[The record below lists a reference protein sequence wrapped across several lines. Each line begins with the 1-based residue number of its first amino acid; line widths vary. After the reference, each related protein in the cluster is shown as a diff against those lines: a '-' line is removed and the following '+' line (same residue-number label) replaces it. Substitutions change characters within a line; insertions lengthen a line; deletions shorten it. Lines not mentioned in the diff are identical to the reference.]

1 MVGSFRVGR
10 VWLVLVGV
18 VGVVVAGCGS
28 SGSSGTSGASGSS
41 STASSSTS
49 GSSASGSRGVD
60 VGTGKPIALSVK
72 DMKIAFIASGMQTP
86 LGVAQKKG
94 VEEVA
99 KKYGVPVTTFDGRLD
114 VARQFSLYQTVVG
127 GGKYNVI
134 ITLPMGGQQ
143 DCDVLSKQA
152 PAKGIVVSVMTI
164 PICGKEFASAL
175 GDGLWAPGT
184 LNTVGYNSNANGYA
198 SYAKTCAKV
207 TGGGKLVLLNGVAGT
222 PNNRAMTK
230 AYQASGMD
238 IVANYATDY
247 TPETANKDISAALR
261 SHPDV
266 KVIATTFPALTLGA
280 IQAIK
285 SAHKKPGT
293 DIKLCNYTGG
303 GKQMLD
309 LIKAGVLSADAYTN
323 SEWVAKAAT
332 QQVFDAVAGKPVL
345 RYSEPGPDG
354 TPTKS
359 TGQWPPAVTKD
370 NVNQYQPTGE

>member
-1 MVGSFRVGR
+1 MVALSRAGR
-10 VWLVLVGV
+10 VLVLVGV
-18 VGVVVAGCGS
+18 LGVIVAGCGS
-28 SGSSGTSGASGSS
+28 SGSSTSAGSGSTNAS
-41 STASSSTS
+41 STAAA
-49 GSSASGSRGVD
+49 SASKGVD
-60 VGTGKPIALSVK
+60 VGTGKPIPLSLK

-114 VARQFSLYQTVVG
+114 VARQFALYQTIVG

-134 ITLPMGGQQ
+134 VTLPMGGQQ
-143 DCDVLSKQA
+143 DCNVLTKQA

-164 PICGKEFASAL
+164 PICGKEFESSL
-175 GDGLWAPGT
+175 GNGLWAPGT
-184 LNTVGYNSNANGYA
+184 LNTVGYNSNLNGYTA
-198 SYAKTCAKV
+198 YAKTCAQA

-247 TPETANKDISAALR
+247 TPETANKDVSAALR
-261 SHPDV
+261 AHPDV
-266 KVIATTFPALTLGA
+266 NVIATTFPALTLGA
-280 IQAIK
+280 VQAIK
-285 SAHKKPGT
+285 SAGKKPGT

-309 LIKAGVLSADAYTN
+309 LIKAGQLNADAYTN
-323 SEWVAKAAT
+323 DEWVAKAAT
-332 QQVFDAVAGKPVL
+332 QQVFDAVQGKPVL

-354 TPTKS
+354 VATKS

-370 NVNQYQPTGE
+370 NVNQFQPTGE

>member
-1 MVGSFRVGR
+1 
-10 VWLVLVGV
+10 
-18 VGVVVAGCGS
+18 
-28 SGSSGTSGASGSS
+28 
-41 STASSSTS
+41 
-49 GSSASGSRGVD
+49 
-60 VGTGKPIALSVK
+60 
-72 DMKIAFIASGMQTP
+72 MKIAFIASGLATP

-114 VARQFSLYQTVVG
+114 VARQFSLYQTIVG

-134 ITLPMGGQQ
+134 ITLPTGGQQ

-152 PAKGIVVSVMTI
+152 PAKGIVVSIMTI
-164 PICGKEFASAL
+164 PICGKEFESAL

-184 LNTVGYNSNANGYA
+184 LNTVGYNSNPEGYTN
-198 SYAKTCAKV
+198 YAKTCAKV

-230 AYQASGMD
+230 AYQTSGMD

-261 SHPDV
+261 AHPDV

-280 IQAIK
+280 IQAVK
-285 SAHKKPGT
+285 SAGKKPGT
-293 DIKLCNYTGG
+293 DIKLCDFTGG

-309 LIKAGVLSADAYTN
+309 LVKAGVLSADSYTN
-323 SEWVAKAAT
+323 NGWVAKAAT

-345 RYSEPGPDG
+345 RYSEPGPNG
-354 TPTKS
+354 VATKS

-370 NVNQYQPTGE
+370 NVNQYEPTGE